1 MLQQN
6 YIRKVTRLCQRGNTN
21 EVKCK
26 LKLKKCRNFYLCVLE
41 SLKVFHKDS
50 NKKETRIYRCG
61 NEIYHKKELCIRIFC
76 FVQ

>member
-6 YIRKVTRLCQRGNTN
+6 YIKKVTRLCQRKNAN
-21 EVKCK
+21 EIRCK

-41 SLKVFHKDS
+41 SLKVFAKILT
-50 NKKETRIYRCG
+50 KKRREFVDVKIKFM
-61 NEIYHKKELCIRIFC
+61 IKKNYAFGY